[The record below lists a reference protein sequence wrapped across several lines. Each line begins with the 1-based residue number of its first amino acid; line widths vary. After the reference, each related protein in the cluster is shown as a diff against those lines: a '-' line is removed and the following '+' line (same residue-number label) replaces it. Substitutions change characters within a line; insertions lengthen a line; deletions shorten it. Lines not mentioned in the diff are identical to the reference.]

1 MSKFN
6 KPNYGIDAPGL
17 CRIFFTGGLIALLLF
32 GTVIIWLPQS
42 SILFLVIK
50 VILAAISVYLLGM
63 GCLMVYDSKVTK
75 IATSDQLLDI
85 HDWRGDELVLD
96 VGCGRGLMA
105 VGAAQRLTTGKAI
118 GVDIWQSEDQ
128 SSNTPEGAMENARLA
143 NVGDR
148 VEIKTADMR
157 NLPFPD
163 SSFDVVLSAW
173 AVHNLGQKL
182 DRELALKEMMRVLK
196 KRGFLI
202 LSDIEHRDAYA
213 KHLKNL
219 DLVDVR
225 MIFPPTRDKFLNI
238 VSFGS
243 YRPSAI
249 TGRKAF

>member
-1 MSKFN
+1 M
-6 KPNYGIDAPGL
+6 KPNYGIDAPSL

-32 GTVIIWLPQS
+32 GAAIIWLPQT
-42 SILFLVIK
+42 SILFLVVK
-50 VILAAISVYLLGM
+50 AVLAAISVYLLGM

-75 IATSDQLLDI
+75 IATRDHLLNTL
-85 HDWRGDELVLD
+85 DWRGDELVLD

-118 GVDIWQSEDQ
+118 GVDIWQTEHQ
-128 SSNTPEGAMENARLA
+128 SANKPEGAMENARLA

-157 NLPFPD
+157 SLPFPD

-173 AVHNLGQKL
+173 AVHNLEQKS
-182 DRELALKEMMRVLK
+182 DRELALNEMMRVLK
-196 KRGFLI
+196 KDGFLI
-202 LSDIEHRDAYA
+202 LSDIEHRDTYA
-213 KHLKNL
+213 KQLKDL
-219 DLVDVR
+219 GLVDSKI
-225 MIFPPTRDKFLNI
+225 IFSPLRDKFLNL

-249 TGRKAF
+249 TGRKRF